1 MRSQLTLDH
10 VSFAIGGARLTND
23 VSLSVGQGD
32 RLALIGPNGAGK
44 TMLMNLV
51 AGVLRPTAGRIT
63 LADRDITCW
72 SVQRRARAGL
82 SRTFQITNLLPSR
95 TVAENLALAV
105 GARDRQ
111 RANPVLA
118 WRRRHDVW
126 RRVDELID
134 LARLADVSN
143 TPVGSLPYGVQRRLE
158 VVVSVAR
165 PASVILLD
173 EPGAGLTLD
182 EAHELLD
189 LVISV
194 AGDIPLVF
202 IDHDLELIRTLATR
216 MILLEQG
223 TVIDDGTP
231 DDVTASDAF
240 RAIYLEGDQRA

>member
-10 VSFAIGGARLTND
+10 VSFAIGGARLNND

-44 TMLMNLV
+44 TTLMNLV
-51 AGVLRPTAGRIT
+51 AGVLRPAEGRIT
-63 LADRDITCW
+63 LGDRDITHW
-72 SVQRRARAGL
+72 NVQRRARAGL

-111 RANPVLA
+111 RSNPLLP
-118 WRRRHDVW
+118 WRRRRDIW
-126 RRVDELID
+126 SRVDELID
-134 LARLADVSN
+134 LARLADVSD

-202 IDHDLELIRTLATR
+202 IDHDLELIRRLATR

-223 TVIDDGTP
+223 TVIADGAP
-231 DDVTASDAF
+231 DDITSSDAF
-240 RAIYLEGDQRA
+240 RSIYLEGDQRA

>member
-1 MRSQLTLDH
+1 MTTHLTLDH

-23 VSLSVGQGD
+23 VSLSVGRGD

-44 TMLMNLV
+44 TTLMNLV
-51 AGVLRPTAGRIT
+51 AGVLQPTDGRIA
-63 LADRDITCW
+63 LGDSDITQW
-72 SVQRRARAGL
+72 NVQRRARAGL

-105 GARDRQ
+105 GARDRH
-111 RANPVLA
+111 RANPVLP
-118 WRRRHDVW
+118 WRRRRAVW
-126 RRVDELID
+126 GRVDELLD
-134 LARLADVSN
+134 LARLTGVAD
-143 TPVGSLPYGVQRRLE
+143 TPVGSLPYGVQRRVE

-165 PASVILLD
+165 PATVILLD

-194 AGDIPLVF
+194 ADDIPMVF
-202 IDHDLELIRTLATR
+202 IDHDLELIRRLATR
-216 MILLEQG
+216 MILLEHG
-223 TVIDDGTP
+223 TVLADGTP
-231 DDVTASDAF
+231 DDITASDAF

>member
-1 MRSQLTLDH
+1 MTSHLTLDH
-10 VSFAIGGARLTND
+10 VSFAIGGAQLTND
-23 VSLSVGQGD
+23 VSLAVGRGD

-44 TMLMNLV
+44 TTLMNLV

-63 LADRDITCW
+63 LGDSDITRW
-72 SVQRRARAGL
+72 NVQRRARAGL

-111 RANPVLA
+111 RANPLLP
-118 WRRRHDVW
+118 WRRRPAVW
-126 RRVDELID
+126 DRVDGLLD
-134 LARLADVSN
+134 LARLTGVAD
-143 TPVGSLPYGVQRRLE
+143 TPVGSLPYGIQRRIE

-165 PASVILLD
+165 PATVILLD

-194 AGDIPLVF
+194 ADHIPLVF
-202 IDHDLELIRTLATR
+202 IDHDLELIRRLATR

-223 TVIDDGTP
+223 TVLADGTP
-231 DDVTASDAF
+231 DDITASDAF
-240 RAIYLEGDQRA
+240 RSIYLEGDRRA